1 MKVNEI
7 YTTTRLDQIGT
18 SGSTT
23 RLDQTAVAAAGGNR
37 VLEQDAGSSQ
47 SDQVNLS
54 ATSREMKQYLN
65 IASQIPDVR
74 LDKVQEIKR
83 QMDEG
88 TYRVDAQQLAGT
100 IMSKG
105 DLLNL
110 VT

>member
-7 YTTTRLDQIGT
+7 YTTTRLDQVGT

-23 RLDQTAVAAAGGNR
+23 RLDQAGTAVASGDKILG
-37 VLEQDAGSSQ
+37 QDTGSSQ
-47 SDQVNLS
+47 SDQVKLS
-54 ATSREMKQYLN
+54 NTSREMKQYLN
-65 IASQIPDVR
+65 IANQIPDVR

-83 QMDEG
+83 QLEEG
-88 TYRVDAQQLAGT
+88 TYHVDAQQLAGT

-105 DLLNL
+105 DLLNF